1 MNIIANGIL
10 YVVTAVLLI
19 FVFGNDSNSTTNVNV
34 TEKTPTFILCNYFP
48 ENDGETV
55 VYGKHIMFQKM
66 NLLQIEEY
74 KLNHIKNCNSFWQ
87 VFEEIL
93 YEEELVEEEYYEEEE
108 EVQMDQVEEEEEY
121 DNYSEDEDEYED
133 E

>member
-1 MNIIANGIL
+1 MNMITNTIPF
-10 YVVTAVLLI
+10 VVTAWFLI
-19 FVFGNDSNSTTNVNV
+19 FVFGNDNTSTTNVNV

-55 VYGKHIMFQKM
+55 VYGKHMMFQKM

-74 KLNHIKNCNSFWQ
+74 KLNHIKKCNSFWQ

-93 YEEELVEEEYYEEEE
+93 YEEEPVEEEYYEEEE
-108 EVQMDQVEEEEEY
+108 EVQMDQMDQMEEEY
-121 DNYSEDEDEYED
+121 DNYSEDEDE
-133 E
+133 